1 MGFKVDLTGVELK
14 SFDPVPEGRYLAKV
28 SDLQYTEKSKAS
40 GKPKC
45 QFVFDILEGIDDNTR
60 GLLDV
65 KGRKAFYEISL
76 QDQSKWNLV
85 RTLVALGDTEEDLDG
100 EMDLEKEDY
109 IGRECVLLMGIRM
122 HDDIE
127 RQETRRVEPV
137 KVAA

>member
-14 SFDPVPEGRYLAKV
+14 SFEPVPEGRYLATV
-28 SDLQYTEKSKAS
+28 SDLQYTDKSKAS

-45 QFVFDILEGIDDNTR
+45 QFVFDIVEGIDDNTR

-76 QDQSKWNLV
+76 QEQSRWNLL
-85 RTLVALGDTEEDLDG
+85 RTLVALGDKEEDLDG
-100 EMDLEKEDY
+100 ELDIEKEDY
-109 IGRECVLLMGIRM
+109 IGRECVLLLGIRVY
-122 HDDIE
+122 DDVE